1 MEIFQR
7 PLSLACQEESE
18 ECGLKAWKDCRSLD
32 SP

>member
-1 MEIFQR
+1 MEIFQC

-18 ECGLKAWKDCRSLD
+18 ERGLKAWKDGRTSD